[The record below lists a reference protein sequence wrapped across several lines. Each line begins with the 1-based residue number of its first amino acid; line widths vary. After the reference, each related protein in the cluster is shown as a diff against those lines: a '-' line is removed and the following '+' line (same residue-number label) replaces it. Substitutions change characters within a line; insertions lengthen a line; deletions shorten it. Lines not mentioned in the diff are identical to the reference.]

1 MKVEIGQQAPA
12 FALRD
17 QHGATVSLASYRGDK
32 AVVLMFY
39 PFAFSRVC
47 TGELSEVVERLSTF
61 VSDDVQILAVSCDPM
76 FTLRAFA
83 EQEGLT
89 FPLLSDFWP
98 HGEVAGAYG
107 VLNADRG
114 CAERSTF
121 IIDRDG
127 VVRWLV
133 HNRMADSRDLTEQA
147 AVLARLAT
155 LRGRKILRRE

>member
-47 TGELSEVVERLSTF
+47 TGELCEVVDNLSTF

-133 HNRMADSRDLTEQA
+133 HNRMADSRDLAEQA
-147 AVLARLAT
+147 GVLARLAT
-155 LRGRKILRRE
+155 LRGH

>member
-98 HGEVAGAYG
+98 HGEVAAAYG
-107 VLNADRG
+107 VLNPDRG

>member
-47 TGELSEVVERLSTF
+47 TGELCEVVDNLSTF

-83 EQEGLT
+83 EREGLT

-107 VLNADRG
+107 VLNAHRG

-121 IIDRDG
+121 IIDRHG

-133 HNRMADSRDLTEQA
+133 HSRMADPRDLTEQA
-147 AVLARLAT
+147 GVLARLAT
-155 LRGRKILRRE
+155 LRGR

>member
-47 TGELSEVVERLSTF
+47 TGELCEVVDNLSTF

-98 HGEVAGAYG
+98 HGEVARAYG

-133 HNRMADSRDLTEQA
+133 HNRMADSRDLVEQA
-147 AVLARLAT
+147 GLLARLAT
-155 LRGRKILRRE
+155 LRGRKILREE

>member
-47 TGELSEVVERLSTF
+47 TGELCEVVDNLSTF

-83 EQEGLT
+83 EREGLT

-133 HNRMADSRDLTEQA
+133 HNRMADSRDLAEQA
-147 AVLARLAT
+147 SVLARLAT
-155 LRGRKILRRE
+155 LRGH

>member
-17 QHGATVSLASYRGDK
+17 QHGATVSSASYRGDK

-47 TGELSEVVERLSTF
+47 TGELCEVVDNLSTF

-98 HGEVAGAYG
+98 HGEVARAYG

-133 HNRMADSRDLTEQA
+133 HNRMADSRDLVEQA
-147 AVLARLAT
+147 GVLARLAT
-155 LRGRKILRRE
+155 LRGC

>member
-47 TGELSEVVERLSTF
+47 TGELCEVVDNLSTF

-83 EQEGLT
+83 EREGLT

-133 HNRMADSRDLTEQA
+133 HNRMADSRDLAEQA
-147 AVLARLAT
+147 GVLARLAT
-155 LRGRKILRRE
+155 LRGH